1 MTKQEF
7 ARWAGRELILMDGA
21 TGSNLMAAGMPQ
33 RESTELWM
41 LQNPGIVKKLQSEY
55 AAAGS
60 RIVYACTFT
69 ANGISLKKHG
79 LENRVEEL
87 NIRLVELTKEA
98 VDGRAY
104 VAGDLTMTGQ
114 LMEPLGDMTRD
125 ELFGAY
131 SEQIR
136 ALVRGGVDLLGIE
149 TMLSLDE
156 TLTALDAAK
165 EVCELPMM
173 CSFTV
178 NESGMTLYGTDV
190 VDAVQELEAHGAAAV
205 GVNCSLGPNQLLD
218 VTARLKEK
226 AAVPV
231 IAKPNA
237 GLPVTDSEGNVS
249 YSMDAVSFAQH
260 MKKLVAAGA
269 GIIGGCCG
277 TTPEFIR
284 ELKKEILM

>member
-33 RESTELWM
+33 RESAELWI
-41 LQNPGIVKKLQSEY
+41 LKNPEIVKKLQSEY
-55 AAAGS
+55 AKAGS

-69 ANGISLKKHG
+69 ANRISLKKHG
-79 LENRVEEL
+79 LVDRVEEL
-87 NIRLVELTKEA
+87 NIRLAGLTKEA
-98 VDGRAY
+98 VQGKAY
-104 VAGDLTMTGQ
+104 VAGDLTMTGE
-114 LMEPLGDMTRD
+114 LLEPLGDMTRD
-125 ELFGAY
+125 ELFAAY

-156 TLTALDAAK
+156 TLTALDAAN
-165 EVCELPMM
+165 EVCDLPMM

-178 NESGMTLYGTDV
+178 NEKGMTLYGTDV
-190 VDAVQELEAHGAAAV
+190 AEAVRALEEHGAAAI
-205 GVNCSLGPNQLLD
+205 GVNCSLGPDQLED
-218 VTARLKEK
+218 VIARIKDK
-226 AAVPV
+226 ATVPI

-237 GLPVTDSEGNVS
+237 GLPGTDRAGNVS
-249 YSMDAVSFAQH
+249 YSMDEATFAQH

-277 TTPEFIR
+277 TTPAYIA
-284 ELKKEILM
+284 ELKKEL